1 MEKFVN
7 FMFDC
12 KTILVKFNS
21 SVSSDD
27 VIKKTYEMAI
37 DEKLDDMDYEDV
49 IKTVL
54 NEMKI
59 SDYEIMDVR
68 SIDMEYAFNQN

>member
-12 KTILVKFNS
+12 ETILVKFNS
-21 SVSSDD
+21 NISCDE
-27 VIKKTYEMAI
+27 VIKKAYDMAI
-37 DEKLDDMDYEDV
+37 DKKLDDMDYEDV
-49 IKTVL
+49 VKTVL
-54 NEMKI
+54 DEMKI

>member
-12 KTILVKFNS
+12 ETILVKFNS